1 MSNAKFFV
9 GDVVVVQRLDEETSL
24 MGEIMDY
31 YDMQDDDRYY
41 VIADDNGEERE
52 ITEQRLRELN
62 SQ

>member
-9 GDVVVVQRLDEETSL
+9 GDVVVVQRLDEETNL